1 MTQALSAF
9 VGAELDR
16 PAQAAVA
23 AFAADLARLGGAA
36 SASVLFYGSALRTG
50 ALDGVLDFYVLMDRL
65 PAWPQPRM
73 AAAAGAV
80 LPPNVEYREFEVGG
94 RTLRAKVAILGAG
107 QFRRLARGE
116 SLDTSV
122 WARFAQPA
130 GLVWARDDAARAEA
144 VAAVGEAAATAARW
158 AALLGPEAGPAEA
171 FWNALFRET
180 YAAELRVEPK
190 GRERAILD
198 ASAERW
204 TRLLPLAWEAAGLSF
219 ERDGDALSPRLSPRL
234 GEAGRR
240 DGRRAWAARRRL
252 GKPLTVLR
260 LAKAVFTFQGAADY
274 AAWKI
279 ERHTGVKIEVTP
291 WKRRHPI
298 LASPGVAWTL
308 WKAGV
313 LR

>member
-1 MTQALSAF
+1 MRQALRAL
-9 VGAELDR
+9 VAAELTQ
-16 PAQAAVA
+16 PAKPEVA
-23 AFAADLARLGGAA
+23 GFAAELARVGGGAVQ
-36 SASVLFYGSALRTG
+36 SVLFYGSALRTG

-65 PAWPQPRM
+65 DAWPQPRL
-73 AAAAGAV
+73 AALAGAV
-80 LPPNVEYREFEVGG
+80 LPPNVEYRETTLDGVA
-94 RTLRAKVAILGAG
+94 LRAKVAVLRAG
-107 QFRRLARGE
+107 QFRDLAAGR

-130 GLVWARDDAARAEA
+130 ALVWARDPVARAFA
-144 VAAVGEAAATAARW
+144 VDSVVEAAATAGLW
-158 AALLGPEAGPAEA
+158 AARLGPESGPPAA

-198 ASAERW
+198 AAGPRW
-204 TRLLPLAWEAAGLSF
+204 TRLLPLAWNAAGVAF
-219 ERDGDALSPRLSPRL
+219 EGDEAELRPRLTKADR
-234 GEAGRR
+234 AR
-240 DGRRAWAARRRL
+240 GRRAWRVRKRL

-279 ERHTGVKIEVTP
+279 LRHTGVKIEVTP

-298 LASPGVAWTL
+298 LAAPGVAWTL

-313 LR
+313 LK

>member
-1 MTQALSAF
+1 MRQALRAL
-9 VGAELDR
+9 VLAELTQ
-16 PAQAAVA
+16 PAKPEVA
-23 AFAADLARLGGAA
+23 AFAAELAGIGGGAVQ
-36 SASVLFYGSALRTG
+36 SVLFYGSALRTG

-65 PAWPQPRM
+65 EAWPQPRLT
-73 AAAAGAV
+73 ALAGTV
-80 LPPNVEYREFEVGG
+80 LPPNVEYREATIEGVP
-94 RTLRAKVAILGAG
+94 LRAKVAILRADHFRDLAAG
-107 QFRRLARGE
+107 R

-130 GLVWARDDAARAEA
+130 ALVWKRDMAARAFAVESVAEA
-144 VAAVGEAAATAARW
+144 VATAGLWAAR
-158 AALLGPEAGPAEA
+158 LGPEAGPPAA

-198 ASAERW
+198 AAGPRW
-204 TRLLPLAWEAAGLSF
+204 SGLLPLAWKAAGIAFDGGEGELRPHLTEA
-219 ERDGDALSPRLSPRL
+219 ERVR
-234 GEAGRR
+234 
-240 DGRRAWAARRRL
+240 GRRAWRIRKRL

-279 ERHTGVKIEVTP
+279 ARHTGVKIDVTP

-298 LASPGVAWTL
+298 LAAPGVAWTL

-313 LR
+313 LK